1 MKVSLDSGWIP
12 IPAEPEQRPP
22 PPKSYYYVYG
32 AEIFLPGFQ
41 IFLPI
46 TPSSVFFHYLLRV
59 LGFLIFVAGAALF
72 LKLLSAHGYLPA
84 QAALLPAPA
93 QYKPPPPPPSVDIS
107 TFLPSHHSCHDQ

>member
-1 MKVSLDSGWIP
+1 MFTVLKYFCLGSKYFYLTTL
-12 IPAEPEQRPP
+12 R
-22 PPKSYYYVYG
+22 
-32 AEIFLPGFQ
+32 
-41 IFLPI
+41 
-46 TPSSVFFHYLLRV
+46 SVFFHYLLRV
-59 LGFLIFVAGAALF
+59 LAFLIFVAGAALF